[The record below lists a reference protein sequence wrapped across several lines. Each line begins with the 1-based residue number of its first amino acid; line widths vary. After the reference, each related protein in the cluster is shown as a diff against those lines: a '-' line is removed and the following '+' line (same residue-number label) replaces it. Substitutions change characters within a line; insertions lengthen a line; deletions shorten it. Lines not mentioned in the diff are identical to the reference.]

1 LKLERAMDTN
11 AKDFGIDV
19 DDDDVIEIIDSPIKT
34 TPSGASNQGG
44 SKNSTIAPVFNIFN
58 KPDSHSKQKKASGPS
73 ATWETSQRDIRV
85 PDASPSMSKGK
96 RRADEDEEDR
106 TTAKKPKI
114 DAVKM
119 AQPLAERL
127 RPTSLSSFV
136 GQSDLV
142 GEGSLLRSMLETESG
157 LNTATFGSIIL
168 WGPPGCGKTT
178 MARLIA
184 ARADADFREL
194 SATSAGTQDV
204 RKVFEQARNQLKLL
218 GRRTVLFIGKHA

>member
-1 LKLERAMDTN
+1 METN
-11 AKDFGIDV
+11 TKDFGIDV
-19 DDDDVIEIIDSPIKT
+19 DDDDVIEIIDSPVKT
-34 TPSGASNQGG
+34 TPSGTSQEGG
-44 SKNSTIAPVFNIFN
+44 SKNSTIAPIFNIFN
-58 KPDSHSKQKKASGPS
+58 KPDTHSKQQRASVS
-73 ATWETSQRDIRV
+73 ITKTETPQKDARLQ
-85 PDASPSMSKGK
+85 DASSSMSKGK

-106 TTAKKPKI
+106 AVKKPKV
-114 DAVKM
+114 DPVKM

-127 RPTSLSSFV
+127 RPTSLSNFV

-142 GEGSLLRSMLETESG
+142 GEGSLLRSMLDTESG

-184 ARADADFREL
+184 TRADADFREL

-218 GRRTVLFIGKHA
+218 GRRTVLFIGKHT